1 MEDLLR
7 VTTMLATEHDT
18 DRLFALI
25 VESACKLTGAQVGRI
40 FILDKTKRY
49 LSQSVS
55 HNSALER
62 EFQSLKPIELFIQ
75 GRRNIEDVIAYCA
88 FSGKIVNIPD
98 AYQYSGF
105 NLTSYYDY
113 DKANHFRTCA
123 MMTVPFRNHLDETI
137 GVLQLTNRKDV
148 KQKHQPFPEAMENI
162 VAAFASQ
169 AAVTLNTLQLI
180 ERNEQLIHLMNETNR
195 NLVEENQQLRH
206 SMESHPFTDI
216 IGDSK
221 SMKLVF
227 DLMAKVINSN
237 ATILV
242 TGETGTG
249 KELVA
254 QSIHYNGVR
263 KNHQFVAQNCA
274 TLPENLLEGE
284 LFGYKK
290 GAFSGAV
297 SDKKGLIEHAS
308 GGTLFLDE
316 IGDMPLGL
324 QAKLL
329 RVIQEREVR
338 PLGALNSIQVDIRII
353 AATHHD
359 LPEKIKLNEFREDLY
374 YRLNVFPIKLP
385 PLRSRKE
392 DVPALITFMLKQFAK
407 QYNKD
412 VTLFSPA
419 SMDQIMRY
427 DFPGNIRE
435 MRNVVERA
443 VLLCEDSSAI
453 LPEHLPLEIQQ
464 SSEQI
469 ENSALA
475 LGEAGYLKDVT
486 GRYEAMIISRRLN
499 EFAGNQTQTA
509 ESLGISRRA
518 LLNKI
523 DKYEIRNTLTNNT
536 LTNNTLTNNTFSKDT
551 LTKNI
556 PNDLWPEELSLPE
569 KQNYSAGN

>member
-1 MEDLLR
+1 MLSDDKNPASIVEDLLR

-49 LSQSVS
+49 LYQSVS
-55 HNSALER
+55 HNFALPR
-62 EFQSLKPIELFIQ
+62 EFQSLKPIELFTK

-88 FSGKIVNIPD
+88 FTGKIVNIPD

-105 NLTSYYDY
+105 NLSGYYEY
-113 DKANHFRTCA
+113 DKANNFRTCS

-137 GVLQLTNRKDV
+137 GVLQLTNREDD
-148 KQKHQPFPEAMENI
+148 KQKRKPFPEAMDNI

-180 ERNEQLIHLMNETNR
+180 ERNAQLIQLMDETNR
-195 NLVEENQQLRH
+195 ELVEENQQLRQ

-221 SMKLVF
+221 SMQLVF

-237 ATILV
+237 ATVLV

-254 QSIHYNGVR
+254 KSIHFNSVR
-263 KNHQFVAQNCA
+263 KKHQFVAQNCA

-297 SDKKGLIEHAS
+297 SDKKGLIEHAN

-316 IGDMPLGL
+316 IGDMPIGL

-338 PLGALNSIQVDIRII
+338 PLGALNPIQVDIRII
-353 AATHHD
+353 AATHHN
-359 LPEKIKLNEFREDLY
+359 LPEKIKLNQFREDLY
-374 YRLNVFPIKLP
+374 YRLNVFPIELP

-392 DVPALITFMLKQFAK
+392 DVPALIAYMLKQFAK

-412 VTLFSPA
+412 VSFFSPA

-435 MRNVVERA
+435 MRNVIERA
-443 VLLCEDSSAI
+443 ILLCEDHSAI

-464 SSEQI
+464 SNEKI
-469 ENSALA
+469 ENSTLA
-475 LGEAGYLKDVT
+475 LGEAGYLKGVT
-486 GRYEAMIISRRLN
+486 GRYEALIISRRLN
-499 EFAGNQTQTA
+499 EFAGNQTKTA
-509 ESLGISRRA
+509 ESLGLSRRA

-523 DKYEIRNTLTNNT
+523 DKYEIRNTPTNNPP
-536 LTNNTLTNNTFSKDT
+536 TNPWLEDS
-551 LTKNI
+551 
-556 PNDLWPEELSLPE
+556 SLIKKPH
-569 KQNYSAGN
+569 YSTGN

>member
-1 MEDLLR
+1 MVEDLLR

-18 DRLFALI
+18 NRLFSLI

-49 LSQSVS
+49 LYQSVS
-55 HNSALER
+55 QNSALEQ
-62 EFQSLKPIELFIQ
+62 EYQSLKPVELFSHR
-75 GRRNIEDVIAYCA
+75 RRNIEDVIAYCA
-88 FSGKIVNIPD
+88 FSGNIVNIDD

-105 NLTSYYDY
+105 ELAGYYDY
-113 DKANHFRTCA
+113 DKANSFRTCS

-137 GVLQLTNRKDV
+137 GVLQLTNRQDDKG
-148 KQKHQPFPEAMENI
+148 KLKPFPQAMESI

-180 ERNEQLIHLMNETNR
+180 ERNEQLIQLMDETNR
-195 NLVEENQQLRH
+195 ELVQENQQLRQ
-206 SMESHPFTDI
+206 SMETHPFSDI

-227 DLMAKVINSN
+227 DLMAKVINSS
-237 ATILV
+237 ATVLV

-254 QSIHYNGVR
+254 KSIHFNGVR
-263 KNHQFVAQNCA
+263 KTQQFVAQNCA

-290 GAFSGAV
+290 GAFSGAM
-297 SDKKGLIEHAS
+297 SDKKGLIEHAN

-316 IGDMPLGL
+316 IGDMPIGL

-329 RVIQEREVR
+329 RVLQEREVR
-338 PLGALNSIQVDIRII
+338 PLGALNAIKVDIRII

-359 LPEKIKLNEFREDLY
+359 LPEKIKRNEFREDLY
-374 YRLNVFPIKLP
+374 YRLNVFPIELP
-385 PLRSRKE
+385 PLRDRKE
-392 DVPALITFMLKQFAK
+392 DVPALIAYMLEQFAK

-412 VTLFSPA
+412 VSLFSPA
-419 SMDQIMRY
+419 SMDKIMCY

-435 MRNVVERA
+435 MRNVIERA
-443 VLLCEDSSAI
+443 VLLCEDHSAI
-453 LPEHLPLEIQQ
+453 LPEHLPMEIQQ
-464 SSEQI
+464 SSEKI

-475 LGEAGYLKDVT
+475 LGEAGCLKLVT

-499 EFAGNQTQTA
+499 EFAGNQTKTA

-518 LLNKI
+518 LLNKL
-523 DKYEIRNTLTNNT
+523 DRYDIRSTAQSL
-536 LTNNTLTNNTFSKDT
+536 S
-551 LTKNI
+551 TKNARI
-556 PNDLWPEELSLPE
+556 EDSNSIQ
-569 KQNYSAGN
+569 KRSYSTGN